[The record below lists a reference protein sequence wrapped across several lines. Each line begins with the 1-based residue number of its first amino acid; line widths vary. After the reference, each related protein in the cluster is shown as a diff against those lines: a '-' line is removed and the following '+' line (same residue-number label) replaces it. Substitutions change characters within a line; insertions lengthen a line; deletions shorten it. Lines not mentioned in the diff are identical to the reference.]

1 MSPLAPDRASTPVAS
16 YLPTREHP
24 LRRTLADEVHARPA
38 SALETPSRASYV
50 AVMIDASSR
59 GSEVAHFAALCEAFG
74 HEEPP
79 GEDAIH
85 FHARFDGLDVIWE
98 RHGEFSDY
106 TFVMAGTSPTPFGE
120 PAIVGLPAGWLA
132 GIPGQTIVAAHAMLT
147 AAATT
152 TADARFLAACF
163 EDNPIVGSAVGD
175 GAACVYTDFL
185 IHADGFSRFVVVDT
199 SLTARQAGRTVNRLF
214 EIEAYRTM
222 ALLAFPI
229 ARRLGGWIA
238 TVEKALSSVTADI
251 AGGSGDDEALL
262 QNLTRLAAE
271 VETELTAS
279 QFRFGACRAYAEI
292 VTARID
298 ELRECRLSG
307 IQPIG
312 EFMARRF
319 TPAVATCA
327 TTARRLHGLSER
339 VARASAL
346 LSTRVDIATERQNQA
361 LLASLDRRAKIQ
373 LRLQQTVE
381 GLSVAAIV
389 YYAAGLVG
397 YVAKALA
404 YAGLAIRPDLVIGA
418 SIPVLVGLV
427 LLATRRARRRIFN
440 DDRGTKR
447 T

>member
-1 MSPLAPDRASTPVAS
+1 MT
-16 YLPTREHP
+16 
-24 LRRTLADEVHARPA
+24 
-38 SALETPSRASYV
+38 
-50 AVMIDASSR
+50 
-59 GSEVAHFAALCEAFG
+59 
-74 HEEPP
+74 
-79 GEDAIH
+79 
-85 FHARFDGLDVIWE
+85 WE

-106 TFVMAGTSPTPFGE
+106 TFVLPGTSPTPFDE
-120 PAIVGLPAGWLA
+120 PAIVGVPAGWLA
-132 GIPGQTIVAAHAMLT
+132 GIPGETIVAAHAVLCS
-147 AAATT
+147 AQAVS
-152 TADARFLAACF
+152 ADPRFLADCF
-163 EDNPIVGSAVGD
+163 EDNPVVGSAVGD

-185 IHADGFSRFVVVDT
+185 IHADGFSRFVVADT
-199 SLTARQAGRTVNRLF
+199 SLTPRQAGRTVNRLF

-229 ARRLGGWIA
+229 ARRQGGWIA
-238 TVEKALSSVTADI
+238 AVEKSLASVTADI
-251 AGGSGDDEALL
+251 AGGGGDDEALL

-298 ELRECRLSG
+298 ELRECRLPG

-404 YAGLAIRPDLVIGA
+404 YTGLSIRPDLVIGA